1 MTDKSRD
8 EEQKAFGLASIYK
21 GLWKCR
27 DLEIQMLWTRLTLLG
42 AIMALTY
49 TGYGV
54 LLMKMLETSTL
65 NWNVSNLLAI
75 MCCVCGMVFSCLWLT
90 TAKGSKRW
98 FEKYEAAIAYF
109 QEANRDTFEP
119 FKNGDRCASYL
130 DFGKP
135 EITSRQQPSDDSLL
149 SSCAGRFS
157 VSKIP
162 IVFGQL
168 SMIGWTLI
176 SFIHLAALFLGR
188 AGVKMLTERLG
199 LQFGAFLLL
208 LAFFTI
214 SVVCSRIKSSCE

>member
-1 MTDKSRD
+1 MKDKKKWSHD
-8 EEQKAFGLASIYK
+8 LKSIYK
-21 GLWKCR
+21 GYWKCR

-65 NWNVSNLLAI
+65 NWNVSNLLAM

-109 QEANRDTFEP
+109 QEANREMFEP
-119 FKNGDRCASYL
+119 FENGERCVSYL
-130 DFGKP
+130 DFGRP

-149 SSCAGRFS
+149 LPCAGGFS

-176 SFIHLAALFLGR
+176 AFIHLAALFLGR
-188 AGVKMLTERLG
+188 TAVKMLAERLG

>member
-8 EEQKAFGLASIYK
+8 EDQKVFGLASIYE

-54 LLMKMLETSTL
+54 LLMKMLETSAL
-65 NWNVSNLLAI
+65 NWNVSNLLAV

-109 QEANRDTFEP
+109 QEANRETFES

-130 DFGKP
+130 DFG
-135 EITSRQQPSDDSLL
+135 
-149 SSCAGRFS
+149 
-157 VSKIP
+157 
-162 IVFGQL
+162 
-168 SMIGWTLI
+168 
-176 SFIHLAALFLGR
+176 
-188 AGVKMLTERLG
+188 
-199 LQFGAFLLL
+199 
-208 LAFFTI
+208 
-214 SVVCSRIKSSCE
+214 